1 MENFFCLYC
10 NGYFKELLPFGF
22 DFPVLQKN
30 KVIGAGSR
38 LCVCPGCY
46 STDRERLLL
55 LYLTKKSSE
64 IFDKETKIKLLHV
77 APEKNLSFVLS
88 SQSNIE
94 YIAGD
99 KFPSSYKNY
108 SHLEEC
114 ITLDIT
120 NLADQDHIFDIIIC
134 NHVLE
139 HIHDDRTAMSE
150 LHRILKPGG
159 WAILQVPISL
169 VLEETYEDFSRTSPE
184 ERENAFGQFDHVR
197 IYSRDYLKRLESVGF
212 RVSTHNPIKENW
224 TSDLYKYGINPLED
238 VIVGHK

>member
-1 MENFFCLYC
+1 MENFSCLYC
-10 NGYFKELLPFGF
+10 NSSFQELLPFGF

-30 KVIGAGSR
+30 KVIGAGYR
-38 LCVCPGCY
+38 LCVCSGCY

-55 LYLTKKSSE
+55 LYLTEKSSE
-64 IFDKETKIKLLHV
+64 IFSTQNKIKLLHV

-99 KFPSSYKNY
+99 KFPSLYNHY
-108 SHLEEC
+108 SHLEKC

-120 NLADQDHIFDIIIC
+120 SLAYQDNIFDVIIC

-139 HIHDDRTAMSE
+139 HIHDDITAMSE

-169 VLEETYEDFSRTSPE
+169 VLEETYEDFSITSPE
-184 ERENAFGQFDHVR
+184 EREKAFGQRDHVR
-197 IYSRDYLKRLESVGF
+197 IYSKDYLQRLESVGF
-212 RVSTHNPIKENW
+212 RVSTHNPMKEKW
-224 TSDLYKYGINPLED
+224 TSNLSKYGINLLED
-238 VIVGHK
+238 VILGKK